1 MQKAIIRRLLEF
13 SLKNSLAVISG
24 TVLISLFFGYFASR
38 IQLSPD
44 VESLLPED
52 EEVASLMK
60 KYGGGELPGE
70 FLIIAVES
78 DNLFELK
85 TLSAFYAL
93 IKQIENIPEI
103 QTSINPFNM
112 AAFEQKGKRFEV
124 VPLATGK
131 RAPENSEEL
140 FTFERRIR
148 SSPIARN
155 LVISSDTTVLAAIFP
170 CERTL
175 DYAGLM
181 AEVKAVSSA
190 FEEKLRI
197 YLSGSIPFLDR
208 TGVYLSRDLSRL
220 LGIAA
225 VIILFS
231 YYLGFRSVRGV
242 LLPFL
247 VVALGTLW
255 CLGFMSLVGFSLSII
270 TIVIPPLV
278 LTLGSSYSIHIL
290 NQYYR
295 DAGLVSGDSSWI
307 AGAVCHVNRTILI
320 AAVTTAAGF
329 LSLLS
334 VSIRQIW
341 HFAAATSFGIISCAV
356 ISLFFFPAVLS
367 RLKHP
372 SIKQSRQVMEGLLS
386 RLMTRLAGWVL
397 RRRIYVFI
405 VLAVII
411 IAFGFSVG
419 RLEFTTDTI
428 SYFPE
433 NDQVV
438 KDMFFLTRKIGG
450 FDEINLTLLAPESE
464 KNYFLRQDVLRSIS
478 RLEEDFHSNPDIC
491 YIASFVSYLQ
501 YLNIVAGGRNEIP
514 ESRSLIQFMARFIK
528 AVSLQEG
535 AARYLR
541 IMFNED
547 YSRLTISLRL
557 FNSRTQKFMD
567 EAVLRKVLQQMELS
581 ITKNIPSE
589 IEWVVWGTGLRY
601 LTIADMM
608 KRDLLLSMF
617 TSLTAILLISI
628 LAFRSLRFGLYTL
641 LPLLIGVM
649 INFIFMVL
657 CGIPLDA
664 TTIMVSSVAIG
675 VGVDDAIHLILQY
688 RLQLKRNPRDIARVI
703 ADTLRST
710 GRPILLTTVSIV
722 CGLAVLTF
730 ASFKPIVYFGILVI
744 IALSATC
751 GATVIVLPAILS
763 LRGKRLRKSV
773 EKQSNEADKGG
784 YR

>member
-307 AGAVCHVNRTILI
+307 AGAVCHVNRTILN
-320 AAVTTAAGF
+320 
-329 LSLLS
+329 
-334 VSIRQIW
+334 
-341 HFAAATSFGIISCAV
+341 
-356 ISLFFFPAVLS
+356 
-367 RLKHP
+367 
-372 SIKQSRQVMEGLLS
+372 
-386 RLMTRLAGWVL
+386 
-397 RRRIYVFI
+397 
-405 VLAVII
+405 
-411 IAFGFSVG
+411 FS
-419 RLEFTTDTI
+419 
-428 SYFPE
+428 
-433 NDQVV
+433 
-438 KDMFFLTRKIGG
+438 
-450 FDEINLTLLAPESE
+450 
-464 KNYFLRQDVLRSIS
+464 
-478 RLEEDFHSNPDIC
+478 
-491 YIASFVSYLQ
+491 ASS
-501 YLNIVAGGRNEIP
+501 P
-514 ESRSLIQFMARFIK
+514 
-528 AVSLQEG
+528 
-535 AARYLR
+535 
-541 IMFNED
+541 
-547 YSRLTISLRL
+547 
-557 FNSRTQKFMD
+557 
-567 EAVLRKVLQQMELS
+567 
-581 ITKNIPSE
+581 
-589 IEWVVWGTGLRY
+589 
-601 LTIADMM
+601 
-608 KRDLLLSMF
+608 
-617 TSLTAILLISI
+617 
-628 LAFRSLRFGLYTL
+628 
-641 LPLLIGVM
+641 
-649 INFIFMVL
+649 
-657 CGIPLDA
+657 
-664 TTIMVSSVAIG
+664 
-675 VGVDDAIHLILQY
+675 Y
-688 RLQLKRNPRDIARVI
+688 R
-703 ADTLRST
+703 
-710 GRPILLTTVSIV
+710 
-722 CGLAVLTF
+722 
-730 ASFKPIVYFGILVI
+730 
-744 IALSATC
+744 
-751 GATVIVLPAILS
+751 
-763 LRGKRLRKSV
+763 
-773 EKQSNEADKGG
+773 
-784 YR
+784 